1 VLGDLPGDIRHF
13 CQSPRKNV
21 IVVPEDVDEL
31 AFLFGA
37 KPALI
42 WMVLVRSSASIC
54 TTLASSP
61 ALVPD
66 MESMARLVKE
76 SGALRHNTFSSVVVT
91 MVVASLMLLYS

>member
-1 VLGDLPGDIRHF
+1 VTSRETSDIFASLHTKMSLLYQRMLMSLPSYLVL
-13 CQSPRKNV
+13 
-21 IVVPEDVDEL
+21 
-31 AFLFGA
+31 

-54 TTLASSP
+54 TTLASSS